1 MAVWECLNDAI
12 IDFGYWRRSRLY
24 ESIGEEYI
32 ALAVR
37 FAHEADPD
45 AELYYNDYSM
55 SGPAKRRRVVEM
67 AENLR
72 KQGIR
77 IDGIGMQGHVSL
89 HYPSLEEFEKS
100 ILAFSEMGLKVMIT
114 ELDLTILPS
123 PGRNQGAEVADHAAY
138 RQKLDP
144 FKNGLPDSI
153 EAAFN
158 ARYLEFFKLFLKHQ
172 EKISR
177 VTLWGVSDQSS
188 WRNNWPVR
196 GRTDYPLLFDRNHQ
210 PKAVVQPVI
219 EAATAS
225 F

>member
-89 HYPSLEEFEKS
+89 HYPSLEDFEKS
-100 ILAFSEMGLKVMIT
+100 ILAFSEKI
-114 ELDLTILPS
+114 
-123 PGRNQGAEVADHAAY
+123 GRASSRERVCQYV
-138 RQKLDP
+138 
-144 FKNGLPDSI
+144 
-153 EAAFN
+153 
-158 ARYLEFFKLFLKHQ
+158 
-172 EKISR
+172 KISGYE
-177 VTLWGVSDQSS
+177 V
-188 WRNNWPVR
+188 
-196 GRTDYPLLFDRNHQ
+196 
-210 PKAVVQPVI
+210 
-219 EAATAS
+219 E
-225 F
+225 